1 MTEAITR
8 YVHSIESQQTHLIRA
23 LQNAHRHSRQSID
36 HEDMKEIVEIVRR
49 CGYDFEEVPET
60 VNKLQTAARI
70 HESSTCSTVGGDASK
85 GVNLDA
91 FRGAQNFTQTT
102 SDDRTYSMPQ
112 KRRKR
117 ELEPDADMTF
127 VSNATDSVV
136 GVDMYGHSPDGQS
149 QMQMLSSA
157 QMVTTAPS
165 AQNTNHI
172 DPQAIGAEVSN
183 LRGQSKQIGP
193 WPDIDSGLSR
203 KLNSPDTLS
212 NTFHEPDVSSVVTPN
227 AWLPAPSPTEFD
239 TQFTNLNHTDL
250 SLTPFPAASDTFD
263 PQAIF
268 DMDSVVWWDPSS
280 LYDAS
285 IGDIGHI
292 DSAS

>member
-1 MTEAITR
+1 
-8 YVHSIESQQTHLIRA
+8 
-23 LQNAHRHSRQSID
+23 
-36 HEDMKEIVEIVRR
+36 MKEIVEIIRS
-49 CGYDFEEVPET
+49 CGYDFEEAPEKL
-60 VNKLQTAARI
+60 NKPQTAARM

-91 FRGAQNFTQTT
+91 LHGAQNCTQAT
-102 SDDRTYSMPQ
+102 SDDRTYSVPQ

-117 ELEPDADMTF
+117 EREPDADMTF

-136 GVDMYGHSPDGQS
+136 GVDKYGRSLDGQS
-149 QMQMLSSA
+149 QLQMPSSA

-172 DPQAIGAEVSN
+172 DPQAIGADVSN
-183 LRGQSKQIGP
+183 LGGKSKQIGP
-193 WPDIDSGLSR
+193 RPDIDSGLST
-203 KLNSPDTLS
+203 KLSSPDTSS
-212 NTFHEPDVSSVVTPN
+212 NTFQEPDVSSVVTPE

-239 TQFTNLNHTDL
+239 TQFTDLNPLDL

-263 PQAIF
+263 LQSMF
-268 DMDSVVWWDPSS
+268 DMDSIVWWDPSS

-285 IGDIGHI
+285 IGNMGHI